1 MITCRYN
8 AQYTKEV
15 TELLRQLP
23 MKPSINLLDFLN
35 WANIKSLQD
44 YLKLDNDIPILI
56 DNYLQNKGI
65 KYDLINQSSLDTITN
80 CIELILC
87 GNNENLFNK
96 KQEFNVSEFLNY
108 ANIHFKEDYDNCPK
122 LTTLIY
128 KYIQRT
134 YLYKYDLI
142 GSHSILRICDAIRKV
157 L

>member
-96 KQEFNVSEFLNY
+96 K
-108 ANIHFKEDYDNCPK
+108 
-122 LTTLIY
+122 
-128 KYIQRT
+128 
-134 YLYKYDLI
+134 
-142 GSHSILRICDAIRKV
+142 
-157 L
+157 